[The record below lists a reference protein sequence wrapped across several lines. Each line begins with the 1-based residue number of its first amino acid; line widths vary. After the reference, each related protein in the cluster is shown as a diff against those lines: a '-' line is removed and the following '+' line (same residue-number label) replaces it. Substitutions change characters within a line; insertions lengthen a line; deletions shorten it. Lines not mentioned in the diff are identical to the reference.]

1 MAPQGQLRKWTPSSS
16 FTIEITFKFG
26 VMKEVAFLYLL
37 LTKAD
42 RGSPLHFKGF
52 INMAQIQ
59 LKKNR
64 SQLKFPMVRW
74 RYKGKKKRNT
84 QVWSA
89 PCLYLLNVTL
99 PPNKTR
105 PVNVWPLAGSI
116 SQMIGAWMFCCLRI
130 RFFWGEHADEL
141 FQGPVEGAWRR
152 GQTGEAKVCVCVC
165 VCVCP

>member
-16 FTIEITFKFG
+16 FTIEITSKFG

-74 RYKGKKKRNT
+74 RYKGKKK
-84 QVWSA
+84 
-89 PCLYLLNVTL
+89 
-99 PPNKTR
+99 
-105 PVNVWPLAGSI
+105 G
-116 SQMIGAWMFCCLRI
+116 I
-130 RFFWGEHADEL
+130 RKFDRLH
-141 FQGPVEGAWRR
+141 
-152 GQTGEAKVCVCVC
+152 VCTY
-165 VCVCP
+165 